1 MIDESAFQAV
11 RYLCVTIWISPQK
24 RPLSEVSVGAPAVKV
39 PRLCSERTGGEE
51 KDPGR
56 RDRSLLGGKGKR
68 RVSFGTFRT
77 AMSPGRKSGY
87 VGIA

>member
-1 MIDESAFQAV
+1 M
-11 RYLCVTIWISPQK
+11 
-24 RPLSEVSVGAPAVKV
+24 GAPAMKV
-39 PRLCSERTGGEE
+39 PRLCSERDRGEE

-56 RDRSLLGGKGKR
+56 RHRNLLGGKGKR

-87 VGIA
+87 VGTCTASSFDAEFHTGFKLGGRQ